1 MGEQWGF
8 YFDPDDCMGCN
19 ACAIACKNRHD
30 VDEGHVDWR
39 RVDTVPSGSFDDYQ
53 NYEETNVSMSCMH
66 CADPPCEKVCP
77 TDAIQKRESDGI
89 VTVNQDACIGCGYC
103 EWACPYG
110 APQYGDDGLMQKCN
124 LCLDK
129 GPGSGHDAT
138 SKNEQDEPLE
148 PACVDECVGGALD
161 AGPVGEL
168 LDKASE
174 EAAER
179 FAGNPTSVIVEP
191 SSEKTSAIA
200 PMDVGTKASDGG

>member
-8 YFDPDDCMGCN
+8 YFDADDCMGCN
-19 ACAIACKNRHD
+19 ACAIACKNRHG

-39 RVDTVPSGSFDDYQ
+39 RVESVPSGTFPD
-53 NYEETNVSMSCMH
+53 YEETNVSMSCMH

-77 TDAIQKRESDGI
+77 TDAIQKRDSDGI
-89 VTVNQDACIGCGYC
+89 VTVDREACIGCGYC

-110 APQYGDDGLMQKCN
+110 APQYGNEGLMQKCN

-129 GPGSGHDAT
+129 GPGSGDGAT

-161 AGPVGEL
+161 AGPIGEL
-168 LDKASE
+168 LDKASQ

-179 FAGNPTSVIVEP
+179 FAQNPTSVIVEP
-191 SSEKTSAIA
+191 TGTTSATA
-200 PMDVGTKASDGG
+200 PKDVGAKAPDGR